1 MLGAIE
7 LVKDKE
13 TRARWPGST
22 GLKCRGHCF
31 ASGVVM
37 RAVGDT
43 MFLCPPL
50 IISDSEIDALFVRV
64 RRALD
69 LTWRELA

>member
-1 MLGAIE
+1 
-7 LVKDKE
+7 
-13 TRARWPGST
+13 
-22 GLKCRGHCF
+22 
-31 ASGVVM
+31 M